1 MEGEGNKVQEGYK
14 RDTKRG
20 VLETVIEHFVRC
32 HLHRESLNLVRFNTY
47 KINELH
53 GWSGIAWC
61 VVTVRSMS
69 LLPLY
74 CTVPYCTVLCGWR
87 EGSLCFTNQA
97 LATCEQNILNEEK
110 EREREGE

>member
-74 CTVPYCTVLCGWR
+74 CTVLYCTVLYCADG
-87 EGSLCFTNQA
+87 
-97 LATCEQNILNEEK
+97 EK
-110 EREREGE
+110 AACVSQIKLLQPVSKTF